1 MLTHDDVSALS
12 VLMKSMRE
20 QGAVRVKAGEVEVV
34 LGPAVVV
41 REVPVEV
48 QPGEAAQEKTH
59 VVPAASDD
67 TAGLDPQDPLF
78 DAVRGGSP

>member
-1 MLTHDDVSALS
+1 MVTTQDVEALAA
-12 VLMKSMRE
+12 LMRHMRE

-48 QPGEAAQEKTH
+48 QPGESPQEKMH

-67 TAGLDPQDPLF
+67 TGGLDPQDPLF

>member
-1 MLTHDDVSALS
+1 MVTTQDVEALAA
-12 VLMKSMRE
+12 LMRHMRE

-48 QPGEAAQEKTH
+48 QPGESPQEKTH
-59 VVPAASDD
+59 VVPASSDD